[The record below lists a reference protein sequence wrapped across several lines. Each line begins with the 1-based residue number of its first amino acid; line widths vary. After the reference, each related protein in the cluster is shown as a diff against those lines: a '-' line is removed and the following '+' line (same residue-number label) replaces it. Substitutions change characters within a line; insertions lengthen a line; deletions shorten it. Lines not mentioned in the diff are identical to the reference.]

1 MSAQLGY
8 DVWDADNHLYEAVDA
23 YTRHLPERYEGA
35 IRFVDVNGRD
45 KLEILGKVSET
56 IPNPTYVVIPTLG
69 AWTEYFRGHNPEGKS
84 LRELAQPIRCP
95 EEFRRPDLRLSLM
108 DEQGVDGCVLFPTT
122 AGLLEEHMKADVELT
137 HAVVHAY
144 NEWLLEDW
152 TFDYEG
158 RIIPTPVVTLPH
170 VDRAVAELEWCLA
183 RGAKTVLIRP
193 APVPQP
199 DGSSLSPALAA
210 FDPFWRL
217 CEDAGIPVMMHN
229 ADSGYDRYATDWE
242 PGRDEFQ
249 GFDQTLFRA
258 FLYEESRHI
267 FDTLAAFIAHGLFQ
281 RFPRLRVGV
290 VENGGAWVPRL
301 LDCFDRVHKK
311 MPGRFDEHPSD
322 TLRRHVWINPFHED
336 DMRYLVDALGADRVL
351 FGSDF
356 PHPEGLGDPLEFV
369 DELADLPQ
377 PVVEQVMGGNL
388 KELLALDTTGR

>member
-1 MSAQLGY
+1 
-8 DVWDADNHLYEAVDA
+8 
-23 YTRHLPERYEGA
+23 
-35 IRFVDVNGRD
+35 
-45 KLEILGKVSET
+45 
-56 IPNPTYVVIPTLG
+56 VVIPTPG
-69 AWTEYFRGHNPEGKS
+69 AWTEYFRGNNPEGKS

-95 EEFRRPDLRLSLM
+95 EEFRRPDLRLRLM

-170 VDRAVAELEWCLA
+170 VDQAVAELEWCLD

-193 APVPQP
+193 APVPRP
-199 DGSSLSPALAA
+199 DGSSLSPALAE

-267 FDTLAAFIAHGLFQ
+267 FDTLAAFVAHGLFQ

-369 DELADLPQ
+369 GELTDLPR

-388 KELLALDTTGR
+388 KELLALDPAGR

>member
-1 MSAQLGY
+1 MLEREDFHKRFKDEKPIALHELLYPLAQGY
-8 DVWDADNHLYEAVDA
+8 DSVML
-23 YTRHLPERYEGA
+23 
-35 IRFVDVNGRD
+35 
-45 KLEILGKVSET
+45 
-56 IPNPTYVVIPTLG
+56 
-69 AWTEYFRGHNPEGKS
+69 
-84 LRELAQPIRCP
+84 
-95 EEFRRPDLRLSLM
+95 
-108 DEQGVDGCVLFPTT
+108 
-122 AGLLEEHMKADVELT
+122 KADVELT

-170 VDRAVAELEWCLA
+170 VDQAVAELEWCLD

-193 APVPQP
+193 APVPRP
-199 DGSSLSPALAA
+199 DGSSLSPALAE

-229 ADSGYDRYATDWE
+229 ADSGYDRYASDWE

-267 FDTLAAFIAHGLFQ
+267 FDTLAAFVAHGLFQ
-281 RFPRLRVGV
+281 RFPRLRGRRR
-290 VENGGAWVPRL
+290 ERRRGCPA
-301 LDCFDRVHKK
+301 CSTASHRVHKK

-336 DMRYLVDALGADRVL
+336 DMRYLVDALGADRGCSARTSPPRRAGRPARVRRRAHR
-351 FGSDF
+351 
-356 PHPEGLGDPLEFV
+356 PP
-369 DELADLPQ
+369 ARW
-377 PVVEQVMGGNL
+377 EQVMGGNL
-388 KELLALDTTGR
+388 RSCWPSTPPGAERFQERGSRSRACRTRRRASRQAEHAPPRMFCSPRWCRPRDGPGCAACR